1 MAVDRQPRSAPS
13 ELPMPPVDYHDNVFI
28 NCPFDS
34 KYQPVFEALVF
45 AVHDAGFVARS
56 ALEINDATQNRYDKI
71 LRIISE
77 CRYGVHDISR
87 TEPDS
92 TTLLPRF
99 NMPLELGLFLGCK
112 RFGNRT
118 QRTKSCL
125 IMDREPYRY
134 QRFISDLAGQDIYS
148 HENNPEKAIGLVRSW
163 LRTESKRSG
172 IPGREAMSV
181 RYRRFR
187 GELPRICAVLEI
199 QVEELTFAD
208 YFEAVVEW
216 LNKGGA

>member
-1 MAVDRQPRSAPS
+1 
-13 ELPMPPVDYHDNVFI
+13 MPLAGYQDNVFI

-34 KYQPVFEALVF
+34 QYKPLFDALVF

-56 ALEINDATQNRYDKI
+56 ALEISDATQNRYDKI

-92 TTLLPRF
+92 ATLLPRF
-99 NMPLELGLFLGCK
+99 NMPLELGLFPGCK
-112 RFGNRT
+112 RFGDRT
-118 QRTKSCL
+118 PRTKSCL
-125 IMDREPYRY
+125 IMDGEPYRY

-148 HENNPEKAIGLVRSW
+148 HENHPEKAIGLVRNW
-163 LRTESKRSG
+163 LRIESKRTG

-187 GELPRICAVLEI
+187 GELPEICAELEI
-199 QVEELTFAD
+199 QVEELTFVD
-208 YFEAVVEW
+208 YFDVVVEW
-216 LNKGGA
+216 LKKGGA

>member
-1 MAVDRQPRSAPS
+1 
-13 ELPMPPVDYHDNVFI
+13 MPLVGYQDNVFI

-34 KYQPVFEALVF
+34 QYKPLFDALVF

-56 ALEINDATQNRYDKI
+56 ALEISDATQNRYDKI

-92 TTLLPRF
+92 ATLLPRF

-112 RFGNRT
+112 RFGDRT

-125 IMDREPYRY
+125 IVDREPYRY

-148 HENNPEKAIGLVRSW
+148 HGNNPEEAIGLVRNW
-163 LRTESKRSG
+163 LRIESERAG
-172 IPGREAMSV
+172 IPGKEAMSV

-187 GELPRICAVLEI
+187 GELPEICAELEI
-199 QVEELTFAD
+199 QVEELTFVD
-208 YFEAVVEW
+208 YFDVVVEW
-216 LNKGGA
+216 LKKGGA